1 MAFFVWGKWRY
12 DLIAL
17 VALLFLA
24 VVGIIPTGD
33 VFSGFS
39 HPAVIIVV
47 AVLVLS
53 RGLLNSGL
61 IDNFGRKL
69 SVLDGR
75 PFLQLLALTLSAT
88 ALSAFIYNVGALA
101 LLMPVAIRMAQKSQI
116 SPALFLLPMA
126 FGTHLGGF
134 LTLISAIPN
143 IIVATFRAD
152 VGLEPFAMFDFA
164 LVGGFLAIAGFVYLV
179 FVGWKMFPKDK
190 KTEINSEP
198 FNIEDYMTELRITDS
213 SKILNKTLKEVDKL
227 SKGRVTVV
235 ALVRREHKIMA
246 PSRQEMLRPRDVLLV
261 RADQETLNE
270 LIGTAGLEL
279 IGSQDLEKGTLG
291 GDEVK
296 VIEAVVPPDSL
307 SRGKSARDL
316 NLRWQY
322 SVNLLALARQER
334 LLRDRLD
341 ETEFRS
347 GDVLLLQGEEEKLDY
362 MLTRLKL
369 LPLAEREVSL
379 GKPHRVILAICIFAF
394 AIVIGSLGILPLEIA
409 FAIAAVLTILTGFL
423 SFREA
428 YQNIDWSVVVLL
440 AAMVPIGRALEFSGG
455 AETIA
460 NALVFLTTFVSPVFI
475 LVLVMVISIILS
487 DLINTVGATVLMAPV
502 AVLIAHSLGLSI
514 DPFLM
519 AVAIG
524 GSCAFMTP
532 VGHQSNTLVMGP
544 GGYKFEDYW
553 RMGLPLNILIVIIS
567 IPLLLVFWPL

>member
-1 MAFFVWGKWRY
+1 MV
-12 DLIAL
+12 AL

-24 VVGIIPTGD
+24 VVGIIPTGE

-39 HPAVIIVV
+39 HPAVVIVV

-61 IDNFGRKL
+61 VDNFGRKL
-69 SVLDGR
+69 SMFDGR
-75 PFLQLLALTLSAT
+75 PFLQLVALTLSAT
-88 ALSAFIYNVGALA
+88 VLSAFVYNIGALA
-101 LLMPVAIRMAQKSQI
+101 LLMPVAIRMAQKSRI

-152 VGLEPFAMFDFA
+152 AGLEPFAMFDFA
-164 LVGGFLAIAGFVYLV
+164 YVGGFLAIIGVVYLSL
-179 FVGWKMFPKDK
+179 VGWKMFPKDK
-190 KTEINSEP
+190 KTEVNLEP
-198 FNIEDYMTELRITDS
+198 FSIEDYMTEFRVTDN
-213 SKILNKTLKEVDKL
+213 SKVLNRPLKEVDKL
-227 SKGRVTVV
+227 SKGRVAVV
-235 ALVRREHKIMA
+235 ALVRQEHKIMA
-246 PSRQEMLRPRDVLLV
+246 PSRQERLHSRDVLLV
-261 RADQETLNE
+261 RADQETLKE
-270 LIGTAGLEL
+270 LVDMAGLEL
-279 IGSQDLEKGTLG
+279 IGSQALEKGALG
-291 GDEVK
+291 SDEVK

-307 SRGKSARDL
+307 SRGKTAHDL

-322 SVNLLALARQER
+322 GVNLLALARQEKP
-334 LLRDRLD
+334 LRDRLD

-347 GDVLLLQGEEEKLDY
+347 GDVLLLQGEEEKLDH
-362 MLTRLKL
+362 MLARLKL

-379 GKPHRVILAICIFAF
+379 GKPHRVILAVCIFAF
-394 AIVIGSLGILPLEIA
+394 AIVVGSLGILPLEIA
-409 FAIAAVLTILTGFL
+409 FAIAAILTILTGFL
-423 SFREA
+423 SFKEA

-440 AAMVPIGRALEFSGG
+440 AALVPIGQALEFSGG

-475 LVLVMVISIILS
+475 LVLVMVTSIILS
-487 DLINTVGATVLMAPV
+487 DLINTIGATVLMAPV
-502 AVLIAHSLGLSI
+502 AILIAHSLGLSI

-532 VGHQSNTLVMGP
+532 IGHQSNTLVMGP
-544 GGYKFEDYW
+544 GGYKFGDYW
-553 RMGLPLNILIVIIS
+553 KMGLPLSILIIVIS
-567 IPLLLVFWPL
+567 IPLLLIFWPL